1 MLDINFIV
9 EHPDIV
15 EQAIKDK
22 LVDLKLPELLKLHE
36 RRKKLLRQVEE
47 LNQKRNTQAETAA
60 KQKGKPSAAV
70 IAEGKTLKGQL
81 AKLEPEL
88 KDVEE
93 QYRELM
99 RRVPNI
105 PSDDTPRGPDATANK
120 EVRRW
125 GREPRFSFPM
135 KDHLQLGKDL
145 DLIDTERGVKVAGF
159 RGYYLKNDLVMLS
172 WALLWHSIKKMRA
185 RGFQMLITPTMVR
198 EMALIGSGHFPAVR
212 EEVYPVDDRFLVG
225 TSEPALLA
233 YRADEILDLRELPL
247 KYCGISPCYRR
258 EVGSYGKDTKGLYR
272 VHEFWKVEQVIMC
285 ENDLKI
291 SLPLFEEML
300 AISEEILQE
309 LKLPYRVVAIST
321 GDMGAGKYKMYDIE
335 TWMPSRNAYGETH
348 SCSHMTDW
356 QTRRLQVRYRTASGK
371 LVHPHA
377 MNNTVIAIP
386 RIYISLLEHYQEQ
399 SGSIVIPEVLRPYL
413 AGQQRIT
420 SA

>member
-1 MLDINFIV
+1 ML
-9 EHPDIV
+9 
-15 EQAIKDK
+15 
-22 LVDLKLPELLKLHE
+22 
-36 RRKKLLRQVEE
+36 
-47 LNQKRNTQAETAA
+47 
-60 KQKGKPSAAV
+60 
-70 IAEGKTLKGQL
+70 
-81 AKLEPEL
+81 
-88 KDVEE
+88 
-93 QYRELM
+93 M
-99 RRVPNI
+99 
-105 PSDDTPRGPDATANK
+105 
-120 EVRRW
+120 
-125 GREPRFSFPM
+125 
-135 KDHLQLGKDL
+135 
-145 DLIDTERGVKVAGF
+145 
-159 RGYYLKNDLVMLS
+159 
-172 WALLWHSIKKMRA
+172 
-185 RGFQMLITPTMVR
+185 TPTMVR

-272 VHEFWKVEQVIMC
+272 VHEFWKVEQVIFC

-309 LKLPYRVVAIST
+309 LKLPYRVVAMST

-348 SCSHMTDW
+348 SCSHLTDW
-356 QTRRLQVRYRTASGK
+356 QTRRLNVRYRTASGK